1 MNREKDSLSLTE
13 FQQNPSDLMAQLKLS
28 GQPVTLT
35 VDGKAEVVV
44 QDARSYQRLHERVD
58 RLETI
63 EAVRQG
69 IASANRGEGRPMDE
83 VFDDLEAE
91 LRLEPW
97 RS

>member
-13 FQQNPSDLMAQLKLS
+13 FQRNPSDLMVHLKLT

-35 VDGKAEVVV
+35 IDGKAEFVV
-44 QDARSYQRLHERVD
+44 QDARSYQKLHDLVE

-63 EAVRQG
+63 EAVREG

-91 LRLEPW
+91 LRAKVKA
-97 RS
+97 